1 MIAEARGYLAQ
12 KWDMPPR
19 PSWDEYFM
27 QIARDVATRATCL
40 RRQVGAVIV
49 RDLRILTTGYNGAPK
64 GLAHCLDVGCH
75 LVSGHCVRC
84 LHAEQNA
91 IIQGA
96 YFGVPTRGATIYST
110 HQPCN
115 MCAKMIVNAGIVKV
129 VIGGEYPDEFA
140 LEVLNGAGIELAFI
154 EPTNLSAEEA
164 EAARADALAA
174 VTNPLDKT

>member
-1 MIAEARGYLAQ
+1 
-12 KWDMPPR
+12 MPVSEIVR
-19 PSWDEYFM
+19 PSWDDYFM
-27 QIARDVATRATCL
+27 KIAQDVASRATCL

-49 RDLRILTTGYNGAPK
+49 RDRRILTTGYNGAPK

-75 LVSGHCVRC
+75 LVNGHCIRC

-96 YFGVPTRGATIYST
+96 FFGIGTDGASLYCT

-140 LEVLNGAGIELAFI
+140 MEVLNAANIELQY
-154 EPTNLSAEEA
+154 L
-164 EAARADALAA
+164 RLG
-174 VTNPLDKT
+174 